1 MKKPGVIVGA
11 VTVAVCLSL
20 WLVNIFQS
28 TDASAAPG
36 PTDQEEQGIQ
46 ERHDTELTPTPTIE
60 ERSLE
65 AGVIESFNEKG
76 HADKDRGH
84 PDYGSWAHMQALR
97 DRMAALCLI
106 FAPDEEAWIAKQ
118 CAWTVKG
125 ESYEHVPVA
134 FFTNG
139 HVVDEETMSSI
150 QQVDE
155 DYGQMTRDQA
165 TYAYWQLGQSAQRHA
180 QNIKQLPRDGEYP
193 KRDGS
198 ERGRYSAFTVL
209 PAGDWN
215 YIVDFKSI
223 DYSELEE
230 ALDRVVSLADE
241 REAAVRALVE

>member
-46 ERHDTELTPTPTIE
+46 ERHDTELTPTPPIH
-60 ERSLE
+60 ERSIE
-65 AGVIESFNEKG
+65 AGVIESFNEKE

-106 FAPDEEAWIAKQ
+106 FAPDEEAWIAEQ

-125 ESYEHVPVA
+125 EAYEQVPVA

-139 HVVDEETMSSI
+139 QVVTEEVMSSI
-150 QQVDE
+150 RQVDE
-155 DYGQMTRDQA
+155 DYGQMIRDQA
-165 TYAYWQLGQSAQRHA
+165 AYAYWQLGQSAQRHA
-180 QNIKQLPRDGEYP
+180 QNIKRLPRDGEYP
-193 KRDGS
+193 KSDVS
-198 ERGRYSAFTVL
+198 EPGRYSAFTVI

-215 YIVDFKSI
+215 YVVDFRSI
-223 DYSELEE
+223 DYPELEE
-230 ALDRVVSLADE
+230 ALDRVVSLATE